1 MIARHFAANFVNFLI
16 VIFLVIASLIYWAK
30 NQYQDEGPL
39 KSDIS
44 FEVKKGDTY
53 LQNDK
58 MHQSQKKL
66 SWLVTNFYQHAEQ
79 FDSIDRE
86 ELVN

>member
-39 KSDIS
+39 K
-44 FEVKKGDTY
+44 V
-53 LQNDK
+53 
-58 MHQSQKKL
+58 
-66 SWLVTNFYQHAEQ
+66 
-79 FDSIDRE
+79 
-86 ELVN
+86 